1 MERNG
6 YKLIYIKHP
15 EKSPAERGRHE
26 LLLFLLRP
34 PLGWTSLSLG
44 PGEDAGWVLG
54 SFAPWPHLLIS
65 ILFFFF
71 VSLLS
76 RFARSGGWQ
85 SRKPHRILFVK
96 NCVDAE
102 SIFEL
107 VGLCPAHDKMGVWE
121 ELGAGS

>member
-26 LLLFLLRP
+26 LLLFLLKP

-65 ILFFFF
+65 ILFFFLSHYYQDLHALGGGNLG
-71 VSLLS
+71 SLTGFSL
-76 RFARSGGWQ
+76 
-85 SRKPHRILFVK
+85 
-96 NCVDAE
+96 
-102 SIFEL
+102 
-107 VGLCPAHDKMGVWE
+107 
-121 ELGAGS
+121 

>member
-1 MERNG
+1 MD
-6 YKLIYIKHP
+6 L
-15 EKSPAERGRHE
+15 AEPGPRGRC
-26 LLLFLLRP
+26 RM
-34 PLGWTSLSLG
+34 G
-44 PGEDAGWVLG
+44 AGFIRTLA
-54 SFAPWPHLLIS
+54 SFAHLYFV
-65 ILFFFF
+65 FF
-71 VSLLS
+71 LS
-76 RFARSGGWQ
+76 HYYQDLHALGGWQ

>member
-1 MERNG
+1 MD
-6 YKLIYIKHP
+6 L
-15 EKSPAERGRHE
+15 AEPGPRGRC
-26 LLLFLLRP
+26 RM
-34 PLGWTSLSLG
+34 G
-44 PGEDAGWVLG
+44 AGVIRALA
-54 SFAPWPHLLIS
+54 SFAHLY
-65 ILFFFF
+65 FVFFF

>member
-1 MERNG
+1 MD
-6 YKLIYIKHP
+6 L
-15 EKSPAERGRHE
+15 AEPGPRGRC
-26 LLLFLLRP
+26 RM
-34 PLGWTSLSLG
+34 G
-44 PGEDAGWVLG
+44 AGVIRTLA
-54 SFAPWPHLLIS
+54 SFAHLY
-65 ILFFFF
+65 FVFFF